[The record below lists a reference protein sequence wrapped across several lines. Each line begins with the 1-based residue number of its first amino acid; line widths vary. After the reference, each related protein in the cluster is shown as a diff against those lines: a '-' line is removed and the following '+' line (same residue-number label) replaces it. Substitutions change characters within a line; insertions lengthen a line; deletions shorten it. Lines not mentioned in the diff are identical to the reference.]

1 MKNTRHNSTA
11 SFDEKNSF
19 FLRFFKLRYSAKY
32 DAMIWVFDPVTAFI
46 PAEKL
51 MLYRT
56 KLVKVFTIF

>member
-1 MKNTRHNSTA
+1 MKNTSNSSAT
-11 SFDEKNSF
+11 SFNEKDSF
-19 FLRFFKLRYSAKY
+19 LLRFFKLRYSAKY

-46 PAEKL
+46 SAEKL